1 MTVDR
6 FALDTL
12 ADQLGGSLHWPDGAE
27 PDARFSHLATDSRK
41 LRAASGGIDHT
52 VFIALRGA
60 RHDGHDHL
68 AAVRAEGVKAFVVRR
83 DWTGSLPG
91 AIVLRVPD
99 TLLALQQ
106 LGALARF
113 SRPGKVIGITG
124 SNGKTTVKEWAHAL
138 AGQDRRVSRSPG
150 SWNSQV
156 GVPLSLWSLD
166 DQADFHL
173 VEAGISH
180 PGEMATLA
188 RIVRPEI
195 GVFVHFGDAHGAHFP
210 DAAAKAREKLRLFEG
225 TDTLVLGT
233 EHPEV
238 MSAIEDLGWTDRC
251 VRWSLDPASDADL
264 TLSMKEG
271 GTGCTLEGKWKYNLT
286 ATPMQQESLMAFLS
300 NSCRQSDSWFS
311 GGGTDCDAFVG
322 TVRTM
327 HLGAHESMQRLSHLL
342 Q

>member
-12 ADQLGGSLHWPDGAE
+12 ANQLGGSLHWPDGAD

-106 LGALARF
+106 FGALARF
-113 SRPGKVIGITG
+113 SRPGKVLGITG

-138 AGQDRRVSRSPG
+138 AGQDRPMRGP
-150 SWNSQV
+150 
-156 GVPLSLWSLD
+156 
-166 DQADFHL
+166 
-173 VEAGISH
+173 
-180 PGEMATLA
+180 
-188 RIVRPEI
+188 
-195 GVFVHFGDAHGAHFP
+195 
-210 DAAAKAREKLRLFEG
+210 
-225 TDTLVLGT
+225 
-233 EHPEV
+233 
-238 MSAIEDLGWTDRC
+238 
-251 VRWSLDPASDADL
+251 
-264 TLSMKEG
+264 
-271 GTGCTLEGKWKYNLT
+271 
-286 ATPMQQESLMAFLS
+286 TP
-300 NSCRQSDSWFS
+300 
-311 GGGTDCDAFVG
+311 
-322 TVRTM
+322 
-327 HLGAHESMQRLSHLL
+327 
-342 Q
+342 